1 MDSLTQAALG
11 AALGGAVLGRHLG
24 RKSLLAGA
32 VVGSLPDLDVLID
45 YGDAVAN
52 VTYHRG
58 FSHSLFVLTGLSLV
72 LAGLAQR
79 LAQRRAER
87 RARRPP
93 PAQGLGLGLSLS
105 PAQGLGLQHLG
116 LLRWWL
122 FFWLCLVTHPLLDSL
137 TTYGTQLWWPLEV
150 TAPSATPLVF
160 IIDPAYTLALLVAL
174 VIALWRGHRPATL
187 QRAASWGLVI
197 STLYLLLALGARG
210 WVDARADE
218 ALDRVGMAE
227 APRLIQ
233 PAPFSILLW
242 RVTAVD
248 GDRHAETLVGLLDG
262 DTRPVVELFRRGT
275 ELEAAALALDSGRRL
290 AWFAGPF
297 VRYEVERKG
306 DAERLLATDLR
317 LGFPGFHPFRFALA
331 QHQDGDWRALE
342 PTLQLPMSASQ
353 RPMGQLFERML
364 SPQPAL
370 CVADFVDSRWHL
382 GAGDDCDA
390 R

>member
-79 LAQRRAER
+79 LAERLAER
-87 RARRPP
+87 RARRP
-93 PAQGLGLGLSLS
+93 AQGLGLSLS

-218 ALDRVGMAE
+218 ALDRVDIAE

-248 GDRHAETLVGLLDG
+248 GDRHAETLIGLLDG

-342 PTLQLPMSASQ
+342 PTQQLPMSASQ

-370 CVADFVDSRWHL
+370 CVADFVDSRWQL

>member
-79 LAQRRAER
+79 LAQRRA
-87 RARRPP
+87 RRPH
-93 PAQGLGLGLSLS
+93 

-331 QHQDGDWRALE
+331 QRQNGAWRTLE